1 MYCLV
6 FQNCVAPKEPLVVD
20 LPSLVIGRH
29 PDCQVQV
36 AEPGVSA
43 RHATIE
49 RHADGYYVRRLDGS
63 VDVWVNGD
71 PVTER
76 RLASGDELEIGP
88 ARIRFEIVH
97 GAGVQRQRRHID
109 LLQLLATAIVLAVI
123 AGEIALLGSMFS
135 ENRPNKVKLNVARTT
150 PAEQADTGPAG
161 PSAAATTASSGS
173 RTQPG
178 TAVAAQ
184 PPAEPTVLNRMVRI
198 VRVDRTESGGS
209 VSVTIQAKA
218 QVGERELDPAAV
230 AICVQFAALDGVGLS
245 VDWRKPLWLPI
256 PPWENFTTK
265 VFTVRF
271 PGTSHELVGFV
282 VRTYYHQQMQD
293 VAAAPLSLRP
303 LAPNPLVGG
312 AS

>member
-109 LLQLLATAIVLAVI
+109 LLQLLATAIGRRRYANSHC
-123 AGEIALLGSMFS
+123 G
-135 ENRPNKVKLNVARTT
+135 T
-150 PAEQADTGPAG
+150 
-161 PSAAATTASSGS
+161 GS
-173 RTQPG
+173 RR
-178 TAVAAQ
+178 
-184 PPAEPTVLNRMVRI
+184 L
-198 VRVDRTESGGS
+198 
-209 VSVTIQAKA
+209 
-218 QVGERELDPAAV
+218 EL
-230 AICVQFAALDGVGLS
+230 
-245 VDWRKPLWLPI
+245 R
-256 PPWENFTTK
+256 
-265 VFTVRF
+265 
-271 PGTSHELVGFV
+271 
-282 VRTYYHQQMQD
+282 
-293 VAAAPLSLRP
+293 LR
-303 LAPNPLVGG
+303 
-312 AS
+312 SYF

>member
-29 PDCQVQV
+29 ADCHVQV
-36 AEPGVSA
+36 AEPGVSD

-63 VDVWVNGD
+63 VDLWVNGD
-71 PVTER
+71 PVTQR

-97 GAGVQRQRRHID
+97 GAGVRRQRRPID

-123 AGEIALLGSMFS
+123 VGEIALLGSMFS
-135 ENRPNKVKLNVARTT
+135 ENRPKKVKLNVASAT
-150 PAEQADTGPAG
+150 PAEQADTGPG
-161 PSAAATTASSGS
+161 GLSAAATTASSRS
-173 RTQPG
+173 RPQPG
-178 TAVAAQ
+178 TAAAAQ

-198 VRVDRTESGGS
+198 MRVDRTESGGV
-209 VSVTIQAKA
+209 VSVTIQTKA
-218 QVGERELDPAAV
+218 QVGERELDPSAV
-230 AICVQFAALDGVGLS
+230 AICVQFAALDGV
-245 VDWRKPLWLPI
+245 DWRKPVWLQI

-265 VFTVRF
+265 AFTVRF